1 MRTRIKFCGMTRRE
15 DALAAATIGA
25 DAIGLIFAPRSVR
38 RLAIEAAREIAIDL
52 PPFLARV
59 GLFMDQPANDVA
71 AALAAVPLELLQFH
85 GAEDDAYCAQFGRP
99 FLKALPM
106 ASLADVAEEM
116 ARFPSAAG
124 FVLDAHARG
133 ESGGSGRVFDW
144 SRTPSASVR
153 PLVLAGGLVPANV
166 HEAVNEVR
174 PYAVDVAS
182 GVEASP
188 GVKDHAKMRAF
199 VAEVRR
205 ADA

>member
-1 MRTRIKFCGMTRRE
+1 MRTRIKLCGMTRRE
-15 DALAAATIGA
+15 DALAAAGAGA

-38 RLAIEAAREIAIDL
+38 RLSLEAAQAIAVDL

-59 GLFMDQPANDVA
+59 GLFMDQPARDVA
-71 AALAAVPLELLQFH
+71 DVLAAVPLELLQFH
-85 GAEDDAYCAQFGRP
+85 GSEDDAYCAQFDRP

-106 ASLADVAEEM
+106 ASLADVAGEM
-116 ARFPSAAG
+116 ARFPRAAG
-124 FVLDAHARG
+124 FMLDAHARG

-166 HEAVNEVR
+166 YEAVNKVR

-188 GVKDHAKMRAF
+188 GIKDHAKMRAF

-205 ADA
+205 ADG